1 MKIVAPSL
9 LPLKLQRNVSV
20 ADENEVARIS
30 PLKELSPRLV
40 HLLINLTR
48 ISYSGYSPLS
58 SVITLVSDFLV
69 AVPVGHLPFPANQ
82 CAKIQSVINE
92 VQVTEVQ
99 AGICSFL

>member
-48 ISYSGYSPLS
+48 ISYSVYSPLS
-58 SVITLVSDFLV
+58 LVSDFLV
-69 AVPVGHLPFPANQ
+69 AVPVGQLPFPANQ